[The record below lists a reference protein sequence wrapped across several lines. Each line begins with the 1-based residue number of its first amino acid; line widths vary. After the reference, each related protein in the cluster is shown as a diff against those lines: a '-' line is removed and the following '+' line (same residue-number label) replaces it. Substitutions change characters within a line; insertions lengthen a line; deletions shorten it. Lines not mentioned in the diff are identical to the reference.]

1 MSGRRK
7 SPHEAQARA
16 RSRRPRRGG
25 RGALFVIA
33 ILLGG
38 SGLIRIGTGAGHA
51 LANANAAETAETT
64 PTGPVCEPDA
74 GALAML
80 EDLRARE
87 ARLAAREAQVE
98 DRSQALTLA
107 KAEIDGKIA
116 ALVAAEDKLAATLT
130 LADQAADEDVARLVA
145 VYEKMKPKDAASLF
159 GEMDPDFAAGFL
171 ARMRPDAAAAVMAG
185 LDPKAAYT
193 ISVLLAGRNANAP
206 KN

>member
-1 MSGRRK
+1 MNAGRK
-7 SPHEAQARA
+7 SPPAVRARA

-33 ILLGG
+33 ILLGA

-51 LANANAAETAETT
+51 LANVNGEETAEVA
-64 PTGPVCEPDA
+64 PTGPACEPDA

-87 ARLAAREAQVE
+87 ARLASREAQIA
-98 DRSQALTLA
+98 DRSQALSLA
-107 KAEIDGKIA
+107 KAEIDEKIA
-116 ALVAAEDKLAATLT
+116 ALVAAEEKLSATLT

-193 ISVLLAGRNANAP
+193 ISVLLAGRNANVP
-206 KN
+206 RN

>member
-1 MSGRRK
+1 MPGRAG
-7 SPHEAQARA
+7 P
-16 RSRRPRRGG
+16 RRPRRGN

-33 ILLGG
+33 VLLGS

-51 LANANAAETAETT
+51 LANATVAETVEAA
-64 PTGPVCEPDA
+64 PDGPVCEPDA

-107 KAEIDGKIA
+107 KTEIDEKLA
-116 ALVAAEDKLAATLT
+116 ALVAAEDKLAATLA
-130 LADQAADEDVARLVA
+130 LADQAADQDVARLVA
-145 VYEKMKPKDAASLF
+145 VYEKMKPKEAAPLF
-159 GEMDPDFAAGFL
+159 AEMDPDFAAGFL
-171 ARMRPDAAAAVMAG
+171 ARMRPDTAAAVMAG

>member
-1 MSGRRK
+1 MSGGQK
-7 SPHEAQARA
+7 SPPAVQARA
-16 RSRRPRRGG
+16 RSRRARRGG
-25 RGALFVIA
+25 RGALFMIA

-51 LANANAAETAETT
+51 LANADIVETAEAVS
-64 PTGPVCEPDA
+64 TGPACEPDA
-74 GALAML
+74 GVLAML

-87 ARLAAREAQVE
+87 ARLAEREAQVG

-107 KAEIDGKIA
+107 KAEIDEKIA

-130 LADQAADEDVARLVA
+130 LADQAADADVARLVA

-171 ARMRPDAAAAVMAG
+171 ARMRPDAAAAVMTG

-206 KN
+206 RN

>member
-1 MSGRRK
+1 MSGGR
-7 SPHEAQARA
+7 QATATRQPRGKA
-16 RSRRPRRGG
+16 RRPRRGG

-33 ILLGG
+33 LLLGG
-38 SGLIRIGTGAGHA
+38 SGLLRIGTGAGHA
-51 LANANAAETAETT
+51 LANATSAETT
-64 PTGPVCEPDA
+64 EAAPGGPVCEPDA

-107 KAEIDGKIA
+107 KAEIDEKIA
-116 ALVAAEDKLAATLT
+116 ALVAAEEKLSATLT

-171 ARMRPDAAAAVMAG
+171 ARMRPDAAAEVMAG

-206 KN
+206 RN

>member
-1 MSGRRK
+1 MSGERKITATRQLRGKPRR
-7 SPHEAQARA
+7 Q
-16 RSRRPRRGG
+16 RRGG

-51 LANANAAETAETT
+51 LANADRAETT
-64 PTGPVCEPDA
+64 EAAQTGPVCEPDA

-87 ARLAAREAQVE
+87 ARLAEREAQVE
-98 DRSQALTLA
+98 DRSQALSLA
-107 KAEIDGKIA
+107 KAEIDEKIA
-116 ALVAAEDKLAATLT
+116 ALVAAEEKLSATLT

-206 KN
+206 RN